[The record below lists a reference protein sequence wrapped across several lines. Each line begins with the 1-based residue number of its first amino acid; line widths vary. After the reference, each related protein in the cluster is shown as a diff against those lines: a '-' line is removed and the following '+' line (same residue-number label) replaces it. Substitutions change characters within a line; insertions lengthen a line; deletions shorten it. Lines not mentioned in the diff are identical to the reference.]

1 MSIKNNLLSLKE
13 TIPNEVCL
21 VAVSKTK
28 PNHLILEAYE
38 NGQIVFG
45 ENKVQELVDKYTS
58 LPKNIEWHMIGHR
71 QTNKVKYIAPF
82 ITLIHSV
89 DSIKLLKEIDKK
101 AIIKKDKNT
110 IPKDLI
116 LDFKPNTCLVEIIN
130 PAKIQNCVRKIIGII
145 MLGVTA
151 KNLSKPGA

>member
-58 LPKNIEWHMIGHR
+58 LPKNIEWHMIGHL

-89 DSIKLLKEIDKK
+89 DSI
-101 AIIKKDKNT
+101 
-110 IPKDLI
+110 
-116 LDFKPNTCLVEIIN
+116 
-130 PAKIQNCVRKIIGII
+130 
-145 MLGVTA
+145 
-151 KNLSKPGA
+151 